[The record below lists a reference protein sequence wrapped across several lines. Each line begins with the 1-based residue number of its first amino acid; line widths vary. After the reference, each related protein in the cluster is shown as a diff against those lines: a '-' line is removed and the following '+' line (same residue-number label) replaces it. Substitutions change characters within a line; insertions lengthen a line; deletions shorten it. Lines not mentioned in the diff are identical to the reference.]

1 MTVTDEQESLTRL
14 RQEAERLGLPFSDE
28 DLEAILEPLERTRKA
43 LARSRL
49 TAGEEMVEPP
59 YLFTPAESAEVSE
72 EER

>member
-1 MTVTDEQESLTRL
+1 MTDEQEPLTRL

-28 DLEAILEPLERTRKA
+28 DLEAILEPLERTREA

-49 TAGEEMVEPP
+49 KAGELEPP
-59 YLFTPAESAEVSE
+59 YLFTPAEPAEVSE